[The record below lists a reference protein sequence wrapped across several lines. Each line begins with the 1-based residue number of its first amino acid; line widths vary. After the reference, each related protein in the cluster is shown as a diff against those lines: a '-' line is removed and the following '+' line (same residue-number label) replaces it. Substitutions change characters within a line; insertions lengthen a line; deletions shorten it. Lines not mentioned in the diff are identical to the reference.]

1 LKRIKKERLEEPENN
16 KTATPRRRFLS
27 LLWAGLGLAALAEL
41 FWVVTSF
48 LRPDRG
54 ARQGGDPET
63 LIQAGAADTFA
74 RGTVT
79 AFPRGRFYLARLD
92 DGGFLALS
100 RRCPHLGCTLPWIE
114 EEKKFLC
121 PCHASAF
128 DIHGDVLRSPA
139 PRAMA
144 LHPVVMENNVVRVD
158 TARTIKR
165 DRFRED
171 QVVYPKKT

>member
-1 LKRIKKERLEEPENN
+1 MENSDSKN
-16 KTATPRRRFLS
+16 NNAATPRRRFLS
-27 LLWAGLGLAALAEL
+27 FLWVGLGLAALAEL

-54 ARQGGDPET
+54 VRQGGDPET
-63 LIQAGAADTFA
+63 VMQAGAVDAFA
-74 RGTVT
+74 CGTVT
-79 AFPRGRFYLARLD
+79 AFPRGRFYLARLE

-121 PCHASAF
+121 PCHSSAF

-139 PRAMA
+139 PHAMA
-144 LHPVVMENNVVRVD
+144 LHPIFIENEVVRVD
-158 TARTIKR
+158 TAMTIKR

-171 QVVYPKKT
+171 QVAYAKKT